1 MRRQASRPQGF
12 TLIEAAVA
20 VGVIAIL
27 ASAAAPLVMKALNQ
41 QRERTTRDGLKI
53 AFEAMFGSRERRV
66 ANMRAD
72 YGFTPNPGITDL
84 RQMMTKPGAVPNWFS
99 DGTAGGMSWGWNGPY
114 WTGALRT
121 AGATRIPVDGWGRP
135 IVITYVAAT
144 TTCQF
149 RSIGSDGVLNTP
161 DDIFYPPAPVNVGPS
176 TLAISII
183 NETRKSVPLTG
194 TYQVRFRNGTG
205 RLANPNPTNIG
216 SSIASGG
223 SLPLNFQSAP
233 GPVWI
238 DVNITSTPPVRYTAV
253 VDLLSGETK
262 SLPLLF

>member
-1 MRRQASRPQGF
+1 MRSQASRPQGF

-20 VGVIAIL
+20 VGIIAIL

-72 YGFTPNPGITDL
+72 YGFTPNQAITDL
-84 RQMMTKPGAVPNWFS
+84 RQMMTKPTAIPNWFS

-114 WTGALRT
+114 WTGAVRT
-121 AGATRIPVDGWGRP
+121 AGAARIPVDGWGRP
-135 IVITYVAAT
+135 IVITYVAAS

-149 RSIGSDGVLNTP
+149 RSIGADGMANTP
-161 DDIFYPPAPVNVGPS
+161 DDLLYPPAPVNVGLS

-183 NETRKSVPLTG
+183 NETRKSESLTG

-205 RLANPNPTNIG
+205 RLANPNPTNI
-216 SSIASGG
+216 SPSIVYGE

-238 DVNITSTPPVRYTAV
+238 DVNITSDPPVRYTAV

-262 SLPLLF
+262 PLPLNF